1 MVYSVHMSLQEQ
13 IKENIKQAMLEKNT
27 IKLDVLRGISSA
39 CMNELVATGRK
50 PKDTLTDEEVLAV
63 ITRIG
68 KQRKEAI
75 RQFEAAG
82 RTDLVEEE
90 TAQYAYIEEFLPQ
103 LMSKEEILAYIES
116 KKASG
121 MDFSQKGLLMKDL
134 MNELKGKVDG
144 KLVKEIIDTLE

>member
-1 MVYSVHMSLQEQ
+1 MLYYVYMSLQEK

-27 IKLDVLRGISSA
+27 VKLDVLRGIASA

-50 PKDTLTDEEVLAV
+50 PQELLSDDEVLVV
-63 ITRIG
+63 IARIG

-82 RTDLVEEE
+82 RTDLVDEE
-90 TAQYAYIEEFLPQ
+90 TAQYAYIEEFLPK
-103 LMSKEEILAYIES
+103 LMSQEEILAYIES

-121 MDFSQKGLLMKDL
+121 MDFSQKGLLMKEL
-134 MNELKGKVDG
+134 MMDLKGKVDG
-144 KLVKEIIDTLE
+144 KLLKEIIDTLE

>member
-1 MVYSVHMSLQEQ
+1 MSLQEQ